1 MVEVARYFTEFLAE
15 EVLRQVRPL
24 PRGQPADAGRSSTES
39 PPARARS
46 RNLDRLE
53 SLGDDSSRARSA
65 SPAAD
70 APNPVL
76 STLRYYRDEYEAHV
90 RERRCPAG
98 VCRALIKY
106 VIDEDA
112 CTGCHVC
119 FGACPTQAISGE
131 RKQLHVIDQKLCI
144 KCDTCRQVCKFDAI
158 PVVDAQP
165 ALVEGRQ
172 Q

>member
-1 MVEVARYFTEFLAE
+1 M
-15 EVLRQVRPL
+15 
-24 PRGQPADAGRSSTES
+24 
-39 PPARARS
+39 
-46 RNLDRLE
+46 
-53 SLGDDSSRARSA
+53 
-65 SPAAD
+65 
-70 APNPVL
+70 
-76 STLRYYRDEYEAHV
+76 AHV
-90 RERRCPAG
+90 VEKRCPAK
-98 VCRALIKY
+98 VCRPLIKY

-119 FGACPTQAISGE
+119 LGACPTQAISGE
-131 RKQLHVIDQKLCI
+131 RKELHTIDQRLCI